1 MLSDILS
8 GSTCVKIIFRWR
20 LSIDNKLTLS
30 VEMFNSFGK
39 VGEFGSFNGQSHQ
52 IGPMLSGSI
61 SDT

>member
-1 MLSDILS
+1 M
-8 GSTCVKIIFRWR
+8 KIIFRWR